1 MINESIAEYSQHSP
15 IPKKVLLMLNREGIL
30 KNPLCEDNL
39 IGLQLLEKVWGKK
52 EVLRPQLSRMRYKV
66 RLSFLRTVDL
76 ASKWERY
83 AYSRFRNQE
92 PGTQLSMRQVIEE
105 LQATYLFKLSKQQ
118 IKRVEAIRKRA
129 RMARNRD
136 KKRAENERQDLPQN
150 AI

>member
-1 MINESIAEYSQHSP
+1 MNESIAEYCQHSP
-15 IPKKVLLMLNREGIL
+15 IPKKVLLLLNREGIIL
-30 KNPLCEDNL
+30 DPLCENDL

-52 EVLRPQLSRMRYKV
+52 EVLRPQLSRMRYRV

-92 PGTQLSMRQVIEE
+92 PGTQLSLRQVIEE
-105 LQATYLFKLSKQQ
+105 IQATYLFKLNKQQ
-118 IKRVEAIRKRA
+118 SKRVEAIRKRA
-129 RMARNRD
+129 RMARQRD
-136 KKRAENERQDLPQN
+136 IKRTENERQELSQN

>member
-1 MINESIAEYSQHSP
+1 MNESIAEYCQHSP
-15 IPKKVLLMLNREGIL
+15 IPKKVFLLLNKEGIIQD
-30 KNPLCEDNL
+30 PLCENDL

-52 EVLRPQLSRMRYKV
+52 EVLRPQLSRMRYRV

-92 PGTQLSMRQVIEE
+92 PGTQLSLRQVIEE
-105 LQATYLFKLSKQQ
+105 IQATYLFKLNKQQ
-118 IKRVEAIRKRA
+118 SKRVEAIRKRA

-136 KKRAENERQDLPQN
+136 KKRAEDER
-150 AI
+150 